1 MVSSSLQPIFAKCE
15 WFEIQTSNIPLFYI
29 EWIRFV
35 IKLPKFVMVQFPA
48 QLFVLKD
55 RYLTEMWIST
65 KLSSQLPFS
74 IFLKK
79 SIEMQWKYMCRK
91 SPASYIWYWC
101 SAAKYSDLRYE
112 KHSSE
117 ISNETQRKQYV
128 KCIPISRWILMAEK
142 WENDSTIISLN
153 SALISQQRMKQY
165 LMTVGC
171 TIQSLHL
178 SIVLCCDH
186 SQYAQPNRTM
196 RTFVHAFHFVE
207 PCKFQKF
214 WQI

>member
-48 QLFVLKD
+48 QLFVLKE
-55 RYLTEMWIST
+55 RYLTEVWIST

-101 SAAKYSDLRYE
+101 SAAKYIRKAFKRNIKWNTAETVCKMYSDIKVNVNGWE
-112 KHSSE
+112 
-117 ISNETQRKQYV
+117 
-128 KCIPISRWILMAEK
+128 MGK
-142 WENDSTIISLN
+142 W
-153 SALISQQRMKQY
+153 
-165 LMTVGC
+165 
-171 TIQSLHL
+171 
-178 SIVLCCDH
+178 
-186 SQYAQPNRTM
+186 
-196 RTFVHAFHFVE
+196 
-207 PCKFQKF
+207 
-214 WQI
+214 